1 MRRICIISL
10 LFVFNLTQLLAQETP
25 IRVDT
30 CQLVTPFDLV
40 GKIVFCKDNAFKI
53 NDLAN
58 QSFELFTKEKVYSLQ
73 ADSTYW
79 FRFTL
84 INYSA
89 TTEFKALLF
98 TDKQSVTALFE
109 PDERVLKGGEHTIYS
124 ESAILDDLD
133 RLPISVLP
141 STEKTYYLRVK
152 TLNKKLVSIPLQLQS
167 EAYKLK
173 QVEKWRFDNRGE
185 IFFEG
190 IFLFTLFIVV
200 LFSLIQG
207 RLVRDKTY
215 FYYAF
220 YLLPILLYYARNFE
234 RHLGYPILSLRYP
247 ITYDLLEV
255 YLNCTSYLF
264 YILFFR
270 QFLDLPNKSPK
281 IDRILRGMFWAIVG
295 LLGINILI
303 QIFGGIK
310 ASLWFFDR
318 MRVVFFIFVIFYY
331 YVLLI
336 FRGDKWTLLLGL
348 GVLAI
353 VLPAAVSV
361 WENVTGSVL
370 TYSHWGMWRHY
381 QLGNIHFGFYHI
393 WIGILIE
400 IACFSTALYY
410 KTKAERQKNA
420 EMRQHFTTLSN
431 EHEALKQQQAQ
442 AEKVRL
448 ELAEKEVILQ
458 RQIAL
463 MKRQVV
469 DNQENTSE
477 NDFILR
483 GLKIID
489 DNLQNPDF
497 SIEDFA
503 KAMHLA
509 RGKFYADWK
518 KATGQTPNESIQN
531 ARLSAIQRLL
541 LTTDLTV
548 AEIAHQTGF
557 NEAAY
562 LSRFFQ
568 QKMGQSPTDF
578 RLKKG

>member
-1 MRRICIISL
+1 MRKIYIVNLFIL
-10 LFVFNLTQLLAQETP
+10 LHFTNLIAQDSP

-30 CQLVTPFDLV
+30 CQLFAPFDIAPYV
-40 GKIVFCKDNAFKI
+40 VFCKNNAFKI
-53 NDLAN
+53 NDLTN
-58 QSFELFTKEKVYSLQ
+58 QSFELFTKEKAQSLQ
-73 ADSTYW
+73 PDSTYW

-84 INYSA
+84 KNNSA

-98 TDKQSVTALFE
+98 TDKQSVTELFE
-109 PDERVLKGGEHTIYS
+109 PDGRILKGGEHTIYS
-124 ESAILDDLD
+124 ESAIVDDLD
-133 RLPISVLP
+133 RLPVSALP

-152 TLNKKLVSIPLQLQS
+152 MLNKKPLFIPFQLQS
-167 EAYKLK
+167 EAYKRQ

-185 IFFEG
+185 IFFSG
-190 IFLFTLFIVV
+190 IFLFTLFAII
-200 LFSLIQG
+200 LFSIIQG

-255 YLNCTSYLF
+255 YFNCTSYLF

-270 QFLDLPNKSPK
+270 QFLDLSRKSPK
-281 IDRILRGMFWAIVG
+281 IDRILRGMFWTIVG
-295 LLGINILI
+295 LLGVNILI
-303 QIFGGIK
+303 QIFGGVK
-310 ASLWFFDR
+310 AGLWFFDR
-318 MRVVFFIFVIFYY
+318 MRVVFFVFVIFYY
-331 YVLLI
+331 YVLI
-336 FRGDKWTLLLGL
+336 TFKGDKWTRLLGFGL
-348 GVLAI
+348 LAI

-361 WENVTGSVL
+361 WENVTGGVL
-370 TYSHWGMWRHY
+370 TYSHWGMWRNY

-410 KTKAERQKNA
+410 KTKAERRKNA
-420 EMRQHFTTLSN
+420 EMQQRLTTLSD
-431 EHEALKQQQAQ
+431 EHELLKKQQAE
-442 AEKVRL
+442 AEKDRL

-463 MKRQVV
+463 MKREVV
-469 DNQENTSE
+469 DNQHNTSE

-483 GLKIID
+483 GLKIIEN
-489 DNLQNPDF
+489 NLQNPDF

-518 KATGQTPNESIQN
+518 KTTGQTPNESIQN

-578 RLKKG
+578 RPKKE